1 MSEKTSASPQVGFR
15 RPGGGGNPGEKAK
28 DLGKT
33 LRRLFREVGR
43 FRVLLVGSIFLATV
57 SAIISI
63 FAPNLLSQLTNLI
76 QEGLVGT
83 MPIDAIT
90 TTAFTLLG
98 LYALSSLFNFGQG
111 LMMVQVANRFAE
123 KLRNA
128 ISQKINRLPLSY
140 FDKNQSGD
148 ILSRITN
155 DVDTVSHTLNNSLS
169 SLISNSVLLVG
180 VTLMMFIT
188 NWTLALTA
196 VAASVIGFLGMNIIM
211 VKSQKYFIE
220 RQQELGRLNGHIEEI
235 YAGMEIIKIYDAEQ
249 SVESKFD
256 RYNQAVY
263 DANRKS
269 QFLSG
274 LMQPLM
280 MFIGNFG
287 YVAVCVVGAL
297 LTMNGTI
304 SFGTIVAF
312 MLYVRMFTNP
322 LSQIAQS
329 TTQMQ
334 SAAAAGE
341 RVFEFLDARELP
353 TEHPEQLQRLLPKNV
368 RGEIEFDHVNFR
380 YDPKG
385 RMIIQDFSAKALP
398 GQKIAI
404 VGPTGAGKT
413 TLVNLLMKFY
423 NIESGDIRIDGV
435 SISDLTR
442 ANVHSL
448 FTMVLQD
455 VWLFAGTVKENIVYA
470 NQNATMADVERVC
483 KSIGLDHFVNGLPG
497 GYNAELGENVSISAG
512 QKQLLTIARGMLQDT
527 PFLILDE
534 ATSNVDTRT
543 ELLVQRAME
552 KLAEGRT
559 AFIIAHRLS
568 TIRNA
573 DLILVMKEGNIIEQ
587 GNHEQLMAKNGFYAK
602 LYNAQFEKTE

>member
-180 VTLMMFIT
+180 VTFMMFIT

-353 TEHPEQLQRLLPKNV
+353 AEHPEQLQRLLPKNV

-470 NQNATMADVERVC
+470 NQHATMADVERVC

-587 GNHEQLMAKNGFYAK
+587 GNHEQLMAKNSFYAK
-602 LYNAQFEKTE
+602 LYNAQFETE

>member
-180 VTLMMFIT
+180 VTFMMFIT

-196 VAASVIGFLGMNIIM
+196 AAASVIGFLGMNIIM

-297 LTMNGTI
+297 LTMNGAI

-341 RVFEFLDARELP
+341 RVFDFLDARELP
-353 TEHPEQLQRLLPKNV
+353 AEHPEQLQRLLPKNV

-470 NQNATMADVERVC
+470 NQHATMADVERVC

-497 GYNAELGENVSISAG
+497 DYNAELGENVSISAG

-602 LYNAQFEKTE
+602 LYNAQFETE

>member
-180 VTLMMFIT
+180 VTFMMFIT

-196 VAASVIGFLGMNIIM
+196 AAASVIGFLGMNIIM

-280 MFIGNFG
+280 MFIANFG

-341 RVFEFLDARELP
+341 RVFAFLDARELP
-353 TEHPEQLQRLLPKNV
+353 AEHPEQLQRLLPKNV

-470 NQNATMADVERVC
+470 NQHATMADVERVC

-587 GNHEQLMAKNGFYAK
+587 GDHEQLMAKNGFYAK
-602 LYNAQFEKTE
+602 LYNAQFETE

>member
-353 TEHPEQLQRLLPKNV
+353 AEHPEQLQRLLPKNV

-483 KSIGLDHFVNGLPG
+483 KSIGLDYFVNGLPG

-602 LYNAQFEKTE
+602 LYNAQFETE

>member
-43 FRVLLVGSIFLATV
+43 FRVLLVGSIFLATA

-90 TTAFTLLG
+90 ATAFTLLG

-180 VTLMMFIT
+180 VTFMMFIT

-196 VAASVIGFLGMNIIM
+196 VAASVIGFLGMNTIM

-380 YDPKG
+380 YAPKG

-602 LYNAQFEKTE
+602 LYNAQFETE

>member
-180 VTLMMFIT
+180 VTFMMFIT

-196 VAASVIGFLGMNIIM
+196 AAASIIGFLGMNIIM

-602 LYNAQFEKTE
+602 LYNAQFETE

>member
-180 VTLMMFIT
+180 VTFMMFIT

-196 VAASVIGFLGMNIIM
+196 AAASVIGFLGMNIIM

-353 TEHPEQLQRLLPKNV
+353 AEHPEQLQRLLPKNV

-470 NQNATMADVERVC
+470 NQHATMADVERVC

-602 LYNAQFEKTE
+602 LYNAQFETE

>member
-33 LRRLFREVGR
+33 LQRLFREVGR

-83 MPIDAIT
+83 MPIGAIT

-180 VTLMMFIT
+180 VTFMMFIT

-196 VAASVIGFLGMNIIM
+196 AAASVIGFLGMNIIM

-353 TEHPEQLQRLLPKNV
+353 AEHPEQLQRLLPKNV

-470 NQNATMADVERVC
+470 NQDATMADVERVC

-602 LYNAQFEKTE
+602 LYNAQFETE

>member
-1 MSEKTSASPQVGFR
+1 MTAKDAPR
-15 RPGGGGNPGEKAK
+15 GGLAPRGMNRGGNPGEKAK

-33 LRRLFREVGR
+33 LRRLFHEIGR
-43 FRVLLVGSIFLATV
+43 FRLMFISAILLATA
-57 SAIISI
+57 SAIVSI
-63 FAPNLLSQLTNLI
+63 FAPNLLAQITNLI
-76 QEGLVGT
+76 QEGLTGP
-83 MPIDAIT
+83 MPMDAIT
-90 TTAFTLLG
+90 VTVFTLLG
-98 LYALSSLFNFGQG
+98 LYLVSGLFSFIQSL
-111 LMMVQVANRFAE
+111 LMVQVANRFAQ
-123 KLRNA
+123 KLRDA
-128 ISQKINRLPLSY
+128 ISHKINRLPLSY

-155 DVDTVSHTLNNSLS
+155 DV
-169 SLISNSVLLVG
+169 
-180 VTLMMFIT
+180 
-188 NWTLALTA
+188 
-196 VAASVIGFLGMNIIM
+196 
-211 VKSQKYFIE
+211 SQKYFIA
-220 RQQELGRLNGHIEEI
+220 RQRELGRLNGHIEEI
-235 YAGMEIIKIYDAEQ
+235 YAGMEVIKIYDAEK
-249 SVESKFD
+249 SVEDKFD

-263 DANRKS
+263 DSNRKS

-280 MFIGNFG
+280 MFIGNLG

-297 LTMNGTI
+297 LALNGVI
-304 SFGTIVAF
+304 SFGVIVAF
-312 MLYVRMFTNP
+312 MVYVRMFTNP

-353 TEHPEQLQRLLPKNV
+353 AEQPDQLQKLLPKNV
-368 RGEIEFDHVNFR
+368 RGEIEFEHVNFR

-385 RMIIQDFSAKALP
+385 RIIIKDFSAHALP

-423 NIESGDIRIDGV
+423 NIESGDIKIDGV
-435 SISDLTR
+435 SIHDLSR

-470 NQNATMADVERVC
+470 NQNVTMADVERVC

-497 GYNAELGENVSISAG
+497 GYNAKLGENVSISAG

-543 ELLVQRAME
+543 ELLVQRAMD

-573 DLILVMKEGNIIEQ
+573 DLILVMNEGNIVEQ

-602 LYNAQFEKTE
+602 LYNAQFETD

>member
-169 SLISNSVLLVG
+169 SLISNSVLLAG
-180 VTLMMFIT
+180 VTFMMFIT

-196 VAASVIGFLGMNIIM
+196 AAASVIGFLGMNIIM

-353 TEHPEQLQRLLPKNV
+353 AEHPEQLQRLLPKNV

-602 LYNAQFEKTE
+602 LYNAQFETE

>member
-1 MSEKTSASPQVGFR
+1 MSEKTSAPPQVGFR

-98 LYALSSLFNFGQG
+98 LYVLSSLFNFGQG

-180 VTLMMFIT
+180 VTFMMFIT

-196 VAASVIGFLGMNIIM
+196 AAASIIGFLGMNIIM

-353 TEHPEQLQRLLPKNV
+353 AEHPEQLQRLLPKNV

-470 NQNATMADVERVC
+470 NQHTTMADVERVC

-602 LYNAQFEKTE
+602 LYNAQFETE

>member
-90 TTAFTLLG
+90 ATAFTLLG

-180 VTLMMFIT
+180 VTFMMFIT

-196 VAASVIGFLGMNIIM
+196 VAASVIGFLGMNTIM

-353 TEHPEQLQRLLPKNV
+353 AEHPEQLQRLLPKNV

-602 LYNAQFEKTE
+602 LYNAQFETE

>member
-90 TTAFTLLG
+90 ATAFTLLE

-573 DLILVMKEGNIIEQ
+573 G
-587 GNHEQLMAKNGFYAK
+587 
-602 LYNAQFEKTE
+602 

>member
-90 TTAFTLLG
+90 ATAFTLLE

-196 VAASVIGFLGMNIIM
+196 VTASVIGFLGMNIIM

-470 NQNATMADVERVC
+470 NQHATMADVERVC

-602 LYNAQFEKTE
+602 LYNAQFETE

>member
-353 TEHPEQLQRLLPKNV
+353 AEHPEQLQRLLSKNV

-470 NQNATMADVERVC
+470 NQHATMADVERVC

-602 LYNAQFEKTE
+602 LYNAQFETE

>member
-90 TTAFTLLG
+90 ATAFTLLG

-169 SLISNSVLLVG
+169 SLISNSALLVG
-180 VTLMMFIT
+180 VTFMMFIT

-297 LTMNGTI
+297 LTMNDTI

-353 TEHPEQLQRLLPKNV
+353 AEHPEQLQRLLPKNV

-602 LYNAQFEKTE
+602 LYNAQFETE

>member
-90 TTAFTLLG
+90 ATAFTLLE

-196 VAASVIGFLGMNIIM
+196 VTASVIGFLGMNIIM

-353 TEHPEQLQRLLPKNV
+353 AEHPEQLQRLLPKNV

-602 LYNAQFEKTE
+602 LYNAQFETE

>member
-33 LRRLFREVGR
+33 LQRLFREVGR

-83 MPIDAIT
+83 MPIGAIT

-180 VTLMMFIT
+180 VTFMMFIT

-196 VAASVIGFLGMNIIM
+196 AAASVIGFLGMNIIM

-353 TEHPEQLQRLLPKNV
+353 AEHPEQLQRLLPKNV

-455 VWLFAGTVKENIVYA
+455 VWLFAGTDKENIVYA
-470 NQNATMADVERVC
+470 NQDATMADVERVC

-602 LYNAQFEKTE
+602 LYNAQFETE

>member
-180 VTLMMFIT
+180 VTFMMFIT

-249 SVESKFD
+249 NVESKFD

-312 MLYVRMFTNP
+312 M
-322 LSQIAQS
+322 
-329 TTQMQ
+329 
-334 SAAAAGE
+334 
-341 RVFEFLDARELP
+341 
-353 TEHPEQLQRLLPKNV
+353 H
-368 RGEIEFDHVNFR
+368 
-380 YDPKG
+380 
-385 RMIIQDFSAKALP
+385 
-398 GQKIAI
+398 
-404 VGPTGAGKT
+404 
-413 TLVNLLMKFY
+413 
-423 NIESGDIRIDGV
+423 
-435 SISDLTR
+435 
-442 ANVHSL
+442 
-448 FTMVLQD
+448 
-455 VWLFAGTVKENIVYA
+455 
-470 NQNATMADVERVC
+470 
-483 KSIGLDHFVNGLPG
+483 
-497 GYNAELGENVSISAG
+497 
-512 QKQLLTIARGMLQDT
+512 
-527 PFLILDE
+527 
-534 ATSNVDTRT
+534 
-543 ELLVQRAME
+543 
-552 KLAEGRT
+552 
-559 AFIIAHRLS
+559 
-568 TIRNA
+568 
-573 DLILVMKEGNIIEQ
+573 
-587 GNHEQLMAKNGFYAK
+587 
-602 LYNAQFEKTE
+602 

>member
-90 TTAFTLLG
+90 ATAFTLLE

-353 TEHPEQLQRLLPKNV
+353 AEHPEQLQRLLPKNV

-573 DLILVMKEGNIIEQ
+573 DLILVMNEGNIIEQ

-602 LYNAQFEKTE
+602 LYNAQFETE

>member
-1 MSEKTSASPQVGFR
+1 MSEKSSASPQVGFR

-98 LYALSSLFNFGQG
+98 LYVLSSLFNFGQG

-180 VTLMMFIT
+180 VTLMVFIT

-196 VAASVIGFLGMNIIM
+196 VAASVVGFLGMNIIM

-263 DANRKS
+263 DANRRS

-353 TEHPEQLQRLLPKNV
+353 AEHPEQLQRLLPKNV

-385 RMIIQDFSAKALP
+385 RMIIQNFSAKALP

-602 LYNAQFEKTE
+602 LYNAQFETE

>member
-33 LRRLFREVGR
+33 LRRLFQEVGR

-63 FAPNLLSQLTNLI
+63 FAPNLLSQLTNRI

-180 VTLMMFIT
+180 VTFMMFIT

-196 VAASVIGFLGMNIIM
+196 AAASVIGFLGMNIIM

-334 SAAAAGE
+334 SAAAAGG

-353 TEHPEQLQRLLPKNV
+353 AEHPEQLQRLLPKNV

-602 LYNAQFEKTE
+602 LYNAQFETE

>member
-90 TTAFTLLG
+90 TTAFALLG

-180 VTLMMFIT
+180 VTFMMFIT

-353 TEHPEQLQRLLPKNV
+353 AEHPEQLQRLLPKNV

-602 LYNAQFEKTE
+602 LYNAQFETE

>member
-90 TTAFTLLG
+90 ATAFTLLE

-353 TEHPEQLQRLLPKNV
+353 AEHPEQLQRLLPKNV

-385 RMIIQDFSAKALP
+385 RMIIQDFSAKALS

-602 LYNAQFEKTE
+602 LYNAQFETE